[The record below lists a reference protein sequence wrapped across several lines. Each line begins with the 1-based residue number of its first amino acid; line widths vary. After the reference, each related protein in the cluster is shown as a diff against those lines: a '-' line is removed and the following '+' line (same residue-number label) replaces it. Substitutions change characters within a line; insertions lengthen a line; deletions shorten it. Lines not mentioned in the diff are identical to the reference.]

1 MFYLFH
7 LFFSFRGKVNTGRVL
22 SFFLSMS
29 QEMTLSS
36 TTNLSRCSEVR
47 MLGNLVLTLSWILF
61 SRYQFSRRSADSS
74 SVSCQRYH

>member
-22 SFFLSMS
+22 SFFLSVS

-36 TTNLSRCSEVR
+36 TTNLSRCSEVM

-61 SRYQFSRRSADSS
+61 SRYQFSRRSVDSS